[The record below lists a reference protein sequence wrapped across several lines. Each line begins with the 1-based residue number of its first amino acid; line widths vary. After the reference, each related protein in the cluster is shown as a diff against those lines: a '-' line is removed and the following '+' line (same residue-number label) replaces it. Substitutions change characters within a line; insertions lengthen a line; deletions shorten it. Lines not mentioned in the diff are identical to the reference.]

1 MKIHDSGE
9 TLTVSEI
16 RELAGANAESFREE
30 VAAALAPDVKAIEV
44 DLSETE
50 FVDSCGLG
58 ALISLYKS
66 SNSRNSAVPF
76 RLLNPSPSVQQL
88 LELTR
93 LHRIFEIVKTDVV
106 VDP

>member
-1 MKIHDSGE
+1 MKIHDTGE
-9 TLTVSEI
+9 TLAVSEI
-16 RELAGANAESFREE
+16 KELAGANAENFREE
-30 VAAALAPDVKAIEV
+30 VAAALAPDVKAIEI

-50 FVDSCGLG
+50 FIDSCGLG

-66 SNSRNSAVPF
+66 ANRRNSTVPF
-76 RLLNPSPSVQQL
+76 RLLNPGPSIQQL